1 MVWQTFLAWFG
12 LYLTLVSINW
22 KTCSSEMNRVEINRV
37 WKIFKEKGSKPFV
50 VCEINAVW
58 KEHCDSLFTN
68 PNQTLTTLQSVQRTR
83 RRQNNA
89 AYSRSNTKTRRTKNA
104 LRSSRTLLVWVS
116 ETNWGSING
125 PGVLSRS
132 ILAQWTWLTGSIVDH
147 LAQGSSTCHQTT
159 GRRMF

>member
-50 VCEINAVW
+50 VCEINALW

-68 PNQTLTTLQSVQRTR
+68 PNQTLYFYT
-83 RRQNNA
+83 
-89 AYSRSNTKTRRTKNA
+89 YSRSLENVWLLLCQIFTLSHFKGQWNICKYEIKRLSKLWYCDMSSLCNA
-104 LRSSRTLLVWVS
+104 LQCNDAKAFR
-116 ETNWGSING
+116 E
-125 PGVLSRS
+125 
-132 ILAQWTWLTGSIVDH
+132 H
-147 LAQGSSTCHQTT
+147 
-159 GRRMF
+159 